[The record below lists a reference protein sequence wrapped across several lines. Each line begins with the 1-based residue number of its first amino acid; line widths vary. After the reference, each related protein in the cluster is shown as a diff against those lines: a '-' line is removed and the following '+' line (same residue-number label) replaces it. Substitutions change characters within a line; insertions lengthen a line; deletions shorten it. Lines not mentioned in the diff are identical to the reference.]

1 MFLQGKRI
9 HIGDNPHKR
18 LTIFTNNKDNNRY
31 KTIAEREEEEYQE
44 FIQKHRKMRD
54 RKSIATGLSR
64 SNPIVRASMRMQ
76 LGRSSSFQTLLRD
89 SDLEIPKQRHIRP
102 STVQSR
108 RSSFAHLDYLQPI
121 TPSVSSRMSEDIY
134 NTNYHHLPVVLKD
147 TEIPV
152 YEHTLRKI
160 SEPFLVK
167 GPDTNNNSPAAMPQ
181 ILSSTLSPKDMI
193 AGSDKNGNATFE
205 EYITAL
211 RYQEIKLI
219 DEKKRRQK
227 QFVNNLIEET
237 TVDGRWYELKDQQFT
252 KELIKFNEA
261 A

>member
-18 LTIFTNNKDNNRY
+18 LTIFTSSKDNNRY
-31 KTIAEREEEEYQE
+31 KTIAEKEEEEYQE

-54 RKSIATGLSR
+54 RMSTATGLSK
-64 SNPIVRASMRMQ
+64 SSPIVRASMRMQ
-76 LGRSSSFQTLLRD
+76 LRRPSSVQALLR
-89 SDLEIPKQRHIRP
+89 STDLGIPKQRYTRP
-102 STVQSR
+102 SSAQPR
-108 RSSFAHLDYLQPI
+108 RPSSAHLDYLQPV
-121 TPSVSSRMSEDIY
+121 TPSVSFRISDDIY
-134 NTNYHHLPVVLKD
+134 NTNYHHLPIVLKD

-152 YEHTLRKI
+152 YEHTLKKI
-160 SEPFLVK
+160 SEPFPVK
-167 GPDTNNNSPAAMPQ
+167 DIDASNSSSPVMPQ
-181 ILSSTLSPKDMI
+181 SLPLTLSPKDMI
-193 AGSDKNGNATFE
+193 ASSDKNGNATFE
-205 EYITAL
+205 DYITAL

-252 KELIKFNEA
+252 KEIIKFNEA